1 MVCKSASQRDAVW
14 AYGSSGEEM
23 LGATCSWVTGDGRW
37 EAHSQLYLFWLSFI
51 FGYLFWSQWQ
61 ETPPVGLPKG
71 RRCFQAKPLCRGAEP
86 LKEHQQ
92 HSCGL
97 LQRSGLRSR

>member
-1 MVCKSASQRDAVW
+1 MVCKPASQRDAVW

-51 FGYLFWSQWQ
+51 FGYLFLV
-61 ETPPVGLPKG
+61 PVAGDST
-71 RRCFQAKPLCRGAEP
+71 RGA
-86 LKEHQQ
+86 
-92 HSCGL
+92 S
-97 LQRSGLRSR
+97 QR